1 MIRGHFNCAAAI
13 GVAADPASW
22 RWRDF
27 FICFNAVY
35 GFYQKLLKFDRIISQ
50 SNPGR
55 ISAIGGCLFMYED
68 LIKEIA
74 DLLLLITDQSKLKRI
89 IAFIRSMM

>member
-55 ISAIGGCLFMYED
+55 ISAIGGAYLCMKIL
-68 LIKEIA
+68 
-74 DLLLLITDQSKLKRI
+74 LKRSLI
-89 IAFIRSMM
+89 LYC

>member
-27 FICFNAVY
+27 
-35 GFYQKLLKFDRIISQ
+35 LLLVIISAYTNSYHNLVKYNS
-50 SNPGR
+50 SNLRPDY
-55 ISAIGGCLFMYED
+55 LQVEVFFMYED

>member
-27 FICFNAVY
+27 FICFNAAY
-35 GFYQKLLKFDRIISQ
+35 GFYQNLSEFDKIILQ

-55 ISAIGGCLFMYED
+55 KPAAGGAFYLCMK
-68 LIKEIA
+68 I
-74 DLLLLITDQSKLKRI
+74 LLI
-89 IAFIRSMM
+89 

>member
-27 FICFNAVY
+27 FICFIRFSVLFHYMA
-35 GFYQKLLKFDRIISQ
+35 FYQKLLKFDRIISQ

-55 ISAIGGCLFMYED
+55 TSAIGGAYLCMKIL
-68 LIKEIA
+68 
-74 DLLLLITDQSKLKRI
+74 LKRSLI
-89 IAFIRSMM
+89 FFY

>member
-55 ISAIGGCLFMYED
+55 TSAIGGAYLCMKIL
-68 LIKEIA
+68 
-74 DLLLLITDQSKLKRI
+74 LKRSLI
-89 IAFIRSMM
+89 FFC